1 MVTVSSESTDRI
13 GIPDISF
20 TENKVPVKSSVTENN
35 CPCEPCTSNI
45 VEPDPST
52 CRVALGV
59 VVPIPNFPSTS
70 VAILA
75 LLAPK

>member
-35 CPCEPCTSNI
+35 CPSEPCTSNT
-45 VEPDPST
+45 VEPEPCNCSKLLPDPET
-52 CRVALGV
+52 IRLPVTAELCR
-59 VVPIPNFPSTS
+59 I
-70 VAILA
+70 AILCC
-75 LLAPK
+75 